1 MTETIT
7 SLASS
12 KPRQV
17 DIADIESEL
26 SELWRSLAGESHDPN
41 AVTRACALTLVV
53 YVDREEAVQE
63 VNDLIAQLTRQTPC
77 RAIIVAAQPETQ
89 PAGVSAWIS
98 AHCHLPVAAE
108 KQVCCEQISIR
119 VSGRAVEE
127 ADKLILPLTVS
138 GLPVYLWWRAGRFD
152 PLESFGQVLRISNRV
167 LVDSARFQD
176 SEGDLV
182 SLAGKLQDL
191 SPTVLFS
198 DLNWT
203 RLTPW
208 RDLTAQF
215 FDLPENR
222 SYLEDV
228 REVCIEYE
236 NRSSRRCAQRA
247 QALLYAGWLSSR
259 LGWQRIGREAQA
271 SEKGSHCLFKSR
283 SGAVRVECVPR
294 DFEGSGAG
302 VCFSIQ
308 LKCGQPPARFSLARG
323 KDGKSVWARAETPG
337 RPAVSRAVRL
347 EVQREVEIVNQ
358 ELMFLGRDRN
368 YEEALAAV
376 ARMVKA

>member
-1 MTETIT
+1 
-7 SLASS
+7 
-12 KPRQV
+12 
-17 DIADIESEL
+17 
-26 SELWRSLAGESHDPN
+26 LAGESQDPN
-41 AVTRACALTLVV
+41 AVTRACALTLLV
-53 YVDREEAVQE
+53 YVEREEAVQE

-77 RAIIVAAQPETQ
+77 RAIIVTAQPETQ

-98 AHCHLPVAAE
+98 AHCHLPVVAE
-108 KQVCCEQISIR
+108 KQVCCEQIAIR
-119 VSGRAVEE
+119 VSGRAVEKT
-127 ADKLILPLTVS
+127 DKLVLPLTVS

-176 SEGDLV
+176 SEADLV
-182 SLAGKLQDL
+182 SLAQKLRDL

-208 RDLTAQF
+208 RELTAQF

-222 SYLEDV
+222 SYLEDM

-236 NRSSRRCAQRA
+236 NRSTRRCAQRA

-259 LGWQRIGREAQA
+259 LAWQPIGREAEA
-271 SEKGSHCLFKSR
+271 SEKGCHCLFKSR
-283 SGAVRVECVPR
+283 TGEVRVECVPR

-337 RPAVSRAVRL
+337 RPSVSRAVRL
-347 EVQREVEIVNQ
+347 EVLREVEIVNQ

-368 YEEALAAV
+368 YEEALAAL
-376 ARMVKA
+376 AQMVKA